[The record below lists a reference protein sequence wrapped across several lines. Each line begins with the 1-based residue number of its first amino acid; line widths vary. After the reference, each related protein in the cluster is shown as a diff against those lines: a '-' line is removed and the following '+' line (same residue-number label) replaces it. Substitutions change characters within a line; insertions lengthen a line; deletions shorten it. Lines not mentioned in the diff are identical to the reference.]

1 MKKILSTV
9 LVGLCFATSTSTMAS
24 AKNNTYQE
32 FLKMQEENVSIN
44 EINDFYQKN
53 REELVMYTKDP
64 EQAKKDANI
73 IDVDPE
79 PIIGEISEVDE
90 YGSGGN
96 NDDSMTSKEW
106 NTIKEVAT
114 KGNILITKDDNT
126 PIITHGHAAIVYS
139 DCSKTIEIL
148 GFDYT
153 PQEYNIDRWS
163 DYKTAKL
170 LYPASADFEKRKA
183 AADKAKTTFVDGEWS
198 YELLPNVTSSDS
210 VNCATLVWKSYNSV
224 GVKLGRFGNSSTPES
239 LLTGSGNI
247 KCKVSANWSCDTKW

>member
-79 PIIGEISEVDE
+79 PIIGEI
-90 YGSGGN
+90 
-96 NDDSMTSKEW
+96 
-106 NTIKEVAT
+106 
-114 KGNILITKDDNT
+114 
-126 PIITHGHAAIVYS
+126 
-139 DCSKTIEIL
+139 
-148 GFDYT
+148 F
-153 PQEYNIDRWS
+153 
-163 DYKTAKL
+163 
-170 LYPASADFEKRKA
+170 
-183 AADKAKTTFVDGEWS
+183 AADQ
-198 YELLPNVTSSDS
+198 Y
-210 VNCATLVWKSYNSV
+210 
-224 GVKLGRFGNSSTPES
+224 
-239 LLTGSGNI
+239 
-247 KCKVSANWSCDTKW
+247 